1 MATKKKSEPKQAEP
15 VWYVEELETGSKK
28 FFAAAKKVNG
38 GIVTKGGYWDTREEA
53 EETAA
58 RLNKGGK

>member
-15 VWYVEELETGSKK
+15 VWYVEELLTGSKK
-28 FFAAAKKVNG
+28 FYTAAKKLG
-38 GIVTKGGYWDTREEA
+38 DDIITKGGYWDTREEA